1 MIPTSGAN
9 AGVRRSLVPGKEVES
24 SPLGSGVAATKALA
38 EPPLFM
44 RTVSRDEVALS
55 KSTSKNVDDEDLLPT
70 GLGSNS
76 PRASAAPRIKPDD
89 DMAVR
94 MRSMVERINALT
106 DDDLRYVR
114 GRHDCLWVASRTGI
128 FIAC

>member
-1 MIPTSGAN
+1 VIPNSGAN
-9 AGVRRSLVPGKEVES
+9 DGARRGLVPGKDAAL
-24 SPLGSGVAATKALA
+24 SPLMATGGSAGGATKALA

-55 KSTSKNVDDEDLLPT
+55 KSASRNAEDEDLLPT
-70 GLGSNS
+70 SSS
-76 PRASAAPRIKPDD
+76 PRASVASRIKPDE

-106 DDDLRYVR
+106 EEDLRYVR
-114 GRHDCLWVASRTGI
+114 IVCGWNRWERCHCVLL
-128 FIAC
+128 